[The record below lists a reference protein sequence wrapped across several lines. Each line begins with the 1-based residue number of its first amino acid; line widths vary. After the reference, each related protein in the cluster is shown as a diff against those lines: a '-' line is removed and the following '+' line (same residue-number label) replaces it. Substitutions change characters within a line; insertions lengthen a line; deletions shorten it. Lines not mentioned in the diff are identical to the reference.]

1 MGKNESAEISIG
13 SASGIAGVGSIPFG
27 KGYFQSGNN
36 GAMGIQF
43 TPSEEPR
50 LKSYKNMKHSKKNL
64 KKMKK
69 IKKFEDFINEDACA
83 TMGNTGGM
91 GAVVSAQPSATPGS
105 VNASDATIG
114 SGDIGQGLGTAYT
127 KPELKMKKKKKRRI
141 KKYENFDSDEIDNFT
156 ARYYDNYDDEED
168 EEDENHYEENSID
181 ALKKIQMY
189 ENK

>member
-50 LKSYKNMKHSKKNL
+50 LKSYKNMKHSKKKL

-69 IKKFEDFINEDACA
+69 FNEYINEDACA
-83 TMGNTGGM
+83 TMGNSGGM
-91 GAVVSAQPSATPGS
+91 GAVVAAQPSSTPGA

-114 SGDIGQGLGTAYT
+114 SGDIGQVLGTAYT
-127 KPELKMKKKKKRRI
+127 KPEFKMKKDKKR
-141 KKYENFDSDEIDNFT
+141 K
-156 ARYYDNYDDEED
+156 
-168 EEDENHYEENSID
+168 
-181 ALKKIQMY
+181 LKKL
-189 ENK
+189 NDFSNFKP